1 MALSDIQTFVIVM
14 LENRSFD
21 HMVGYLSLPG
31 PNGIPPMDVDGLRN
45 DPVWNKAVANLD
57 TQGKPVAPFLLSPT
71 VQKIDDP
78 PHDLPHIAQQ
88 IATPPNGGPPAG
100 MGGFIKSYATSSPK
114 DPRLVMGHYDSQA
127 VTTFDFLAH
136 EFAIC
141 DQWYSALPTGTQA
154 NRLMAMAGQSKIK
167 DNVTILPDQPLVY
180 DWLKRNN
187 IPWCSYQWA
196 GNPFFTLMPK
206 WTGPIIASLNSED
219 NLGVFRRFND
229 PQYGFAQQWASGDPI
244 PTVVFIEP
252 KYTDDIVFW
261 AAANDDHPP
270 TGIAKGQELVST
282 IYQTLIANPQMWGNT
297 MMIVTYDEHGGFFDH
312 APPLGIPD
320 MAGGWQFTTTGVRV
334 PAFVVS
340 PYVTPGK
347 PFHGKLDHTSVLQ
360 LLADALT
367 PGQHYSPAVT
377 ARQKYLTPLS
387 GILTETP
394 TAGAPQIPAA
404 VHQMAKAAAAT
415 APIAPAGPDA
425 PRATETAEAFH
436 RIAQKIA
443 RERPDLLKGPHG
455 QHIAEYVADVKAS
468 ARQRAAAKVAMASK
482 RKPPRAR
489 KTLAKKAARRTAK
502 RKTRR

>member
-21 HMVGYLSLPG
+21 HMVGYLRLAG
-31 PNGIPPMDVDGLRN
+31 MDVDGLRSDKAWN
-45 DPVWNKAVANLD
+45 DAVANLD
-57 TQGKPVAPFLLSPT
+57 SKGKPVAPFLLAPT

-88 IATPPNGGPPAG
+88 IATPPAGGPPAL
-100 MGGFIKSYATSSPK
+100 MGGFVKSYATSSPK
-114 DPRLVMGHYDSQA
+114 DPKLVMGHYDAKA

-136 EFAIC
+136 KFAIC
-141 DQWYSALPTGTQA
+141 DQWYAALPSGTQP
-154 NRLMAMAGQSKIK
+154 NRLMAMAGQSKIS

-180 DWLKRNN
+180 DWLKQNG
-187 IPWCSYQWA
+187 ISWCSYQWA
-196 GNPFFTLMPK
+196 GNPFFTLMPA
-206 WTGPIIASLNSED
+206 WTTTIIASLNSDD

-229 PQYGFAQQWASGDPI
+229 PQYGFAQQWASGNAI
-244 PTVVFIEP
+244 PNVVFIEP

-282 IYQTLIANPQMWGNT
+282 IYQTLISNPQMWANT

-312 APPLGIPD
+312 APPLPIQD
-320 MAGGWQFTTTGVRV
+320 TAGGHQFKSTGVRV

-340 PYVTPGK
+340 PYVSPGK

-367 PGQHYSPAVT
+367 PGHPYSPAVT
-377 ARQKYLTPLS
+377 ARQKSLTPLS
-387 GILTETP
+387 SILTATP
-394 TAGAPQIPAA
+394 EADTPQIPAA
-404 VHQMAKAAAAT
+404 THQSAKALAAV

-425 PRATETAEAFH
+425 PRTTETAEAFH
-436 RIAQKIA
+436 RIARKVA
-443 RERPDLLKGPHG
+443 RERPDLLEGQHG
-455 QHIAEYVADVKAS
+455 RHIAEYVADAKAS
-468 ARQRAAAKVAMASK
+468 ARLKARATAAAAPK
-482 RKPPRAR
+482 RKAKTAKAR
-489 KTLAKKAARRTAK
+489 KTAK
-502 RKTRR
+502 RKTARGRRKARR